1 MSREEILADFQ
12 ACTGIED
19 FGIALHHLEEAN
31 WVLMDAVN
39 RAIPQDGGGG
49 VDPVAEGG
57 GEAPQI
63 VGPLLPQRGSPPP
76 EMEGVGGGGAPSMP
90 QLLPSSPPRL
100 HTAIQE
106 SISAAMGPGG
116 LPGSFSSNLAGPAGI
131 MGASSGMM
139 GGAGVSI
146 SSDFLP
152 MGSSTRSRMLEL
164 NVEYRDRMVRLK
176 VPDHESIQTVKTL
189 LQAEVGVP
197 PCQQELRGWKG
208 AAPFPV
214 TDRRLLSEMNLPKEN
229 FLYLLT
235 PELPTVAPGTED
247 DPGSSAETNYK
258 LTIIDEH
265 EGGKMYNL
273 TFPGRHTV
281 NQVKRDVATVTGIPV
296 FRQEWTGWPEDTNDE
311 LSLLQISLPIV
322 HTLTV
327 TQVPLAAISR
337 TVNFRTEDGQG
348 TSGLDVEPLNIS
360 DEVEDYSFQ
369 VVRHDGPSGSSQRP
383 IVLDD
388 TANSDVEI
396 SDDDYQDAPEPMDD
410 DDFLLAQPSRS
421 GIQPLLPDDFGD
433 EALAGIKFGEEFGN
447 RYGHP
452 HPQFFPGSLEDALG
466 EACNKPTSERRM
478 LAVYLHHDSSVLT
491 NVFCTQVF
499 CAEAVLG
506 LLSQNFVTW
515 GWDLTYSSNKQRL
528 LDMISRHFGSVAS
541 ATIRNFSI
549 EKLPLVIL
557 VAKLKGNMEIIQVI
571 HGNVILDEF
580 MSALLSAGETYQSQ
594 LSVEKAEEQERT
606 ERNWVKD
613 EQEKAF
619 QEAQLRD
626 QEREVALKEAEEESR
641 LQEQVEEA
649 KRRSEQEAREAEE
662 REKARQ
668 VREAELTLPPEP
680 AADSG
685 APLANI
691 RFRTPSETFARRFLA
706 SDPLS
711 ILLLFLR
718 SKGYRPEEYK
728 VLSTFPRRDLSSLPD
743 TSSLEVLKLCPQETL
758 TLEAISSGDSDSE

>member
-49 VDPVAEGG
+49 VDPIAEGG
-57 GEAPQI
+57 GSPPRI

-76 EMEGVGGGGAPSMP
+76 DMEGVVAAPSMP

-100 HTAIQE
+100 HTAIQD
-106 SISAAMGPGG
+106 SISAAMGPS
-116 LPGSFSSNLAGPAGI
+116 GSFSSNIAGPGGL
-131 MGASSGMM
+131 MSSSSGMM

-152 MGSSTRSRMLEL
+152 LGSSTRSRMLEL
-164 NVEYRDRMVRLK
+164 NVEYRDRMIRLK
-176 VPDHESIQTVKTL
+176 VQDHESIQTVKTL

-208 AAPFPV
+208 AAPFPL

-235 PELPTVAPGTED
+235 PELPTVTPATEE
-247 DPGSSAETNYK
+247 DPGSSADTNYK

-265 EGGKMYNL
+265 EGGKVYNL

-281 NQVKRDVATVTGIPV
+281 GQVKRDVATVTSIPV

-311 LSLLQISLPIV
+311 LSLLQISLPTT

-327 TQVPLAAISR
+327 A
-337 TVNFRTEDGQG
+337 
-348 TSGLDVEPLNIS
+348 
-360 DEVEDYSFQ
+360 Q
-369 VVRHDGPSGSSQRP
+369 VVRHDRPSGSSQRP

-452 HPQFFPGSLEDALG
+452 HPQFFPGSLEDALSD
-466 EACNKPTSERRM
+466 ACNKPISERRM

-580 MSALLSAGETYQSQ
+580 MTALLSAGETYQSQ

-662 REKARQ
+662 KEKARQ
-668 VREAELTLPPEP
+668 VREAEQTLPPEP
-680 AADSG
+680 AVNCGS
-685 APLANI
+685 PLANI

-728 VLSTFPRRDLSSLPD
+728 VLSTFPRRDLSGLPD
-743 TSSLEVLKLCPQETL
+743 TSSMEALKLCPQETL
-758 TLEAISSGDSDSE
+758 TLEAITSGDSDSE

>member
-57 GEAPQI
+57 GEPPRI

-76 EMEGVGGGGAPSMP
+76 EMEGVGGGAPSMP

-100 HTAIQE
+100 NTAIQE
-106 SISAAMGPGG
+106 SISAAMGPGA
-116 LPGSFSSNLAGPAGI
+116 LPGSFSNNIAGPAGI
-131 MGASSGMM
+131 MSASSGMM

-176 VPDHESIQTVKTL
+176 VQDHESIQTVKTL

-327 TQVPLAAISR
+327 T
-337 TVNFRTEDGQG
+337 
-348 TSGLDVEPLNIS
+348 
-360 DEVEDYSFQ
+360 Q

>member
-1 MSREEILADFQ
+1 
-12 ACTGIED
+12 
-19 FGIALHHLEEAN
+19 
-31 WVLMDAVN
+31 
-39 RAIPQDGGGG
+39 
-49 VDPVAEGG
+49 
-57 GEAPQI
+57 
-63 VGPLLPQRGSPPP
+63 
-76 EMEGVGGGGAPSMP
+76 
-90 QLLPSSPPRL
+90 
-100 HTAIQE
+100 
-106 SISAAMGPGG
+106 
-116 LPGSFSSNLAGPAGI
+116 
-131 MGASSGMM
+131 
-139 GGAGVSI
+139 
-146 SSDFLP
+146 
-152 MGSSTRSRMLEL
+152 MLEL

-235 PELPTVAPGTED
+235 PELPTVAPGNEE
-247 DPGSSAETNYK
+247 DPGSSVDTNYK

-281 NQVKRDVATVTGIPV
+281 GQVKRDVATVTGIPV

-327 TQVPLAAISR
+327 T
-337 TVNFRTEDGQG
+337 
-348 TSGLDVEPLNIS
+348 
-360 DEVEDYSFQ
+360 Q

-580 MSALLSAGETYQSQ
+580 MTALLSAGKQPY
-594 LSVEKAEEQERT
+594 LS
-606 ERNWVKD
+606 
-613 EQEKAF
+613 
-619 QEAQLRD
+619 
-626 QEREVALKEAEEESR
+626 
-641 LQEQVEEA
+641 
-649 KRRSEQEAREAEE
+649 
-662 REKARQ
+662 
-668 VREAELTLPPEP
+668 
-680 AADSG
+680 
-685 APLANI
+685 
-691 RFRTPSETFARRFLA
+691 RFLL
-706 SDPLS
+706 DCQ
-711 ILLLFLR
+711 
-718 SKGYRPEEYK
+718 
-728 VLSTFPRRDLSSLPD
+728 TH
-743 TSSLEVLKLCPQETL
+743 
-758 TLEAISSGDSDSE
+758 

>member
-1 MSREEILADFQ
+1 MIF
-12 ACTGIED
+12 
-19 FGIALHHLEEAN
+19 
-31 WVLMDAVN
+31 
-39 RAIPQDGGGG
+39 
-49 VDPVAEGG
+49 
-57 GEAPQI
+57 
-63 VGPLLPQRGSPPP
+63 
-76 EMEGVGGGGAPSMP
+76 
-90 QLLPSSPPRL
+90 
-100 HTAIQE
+100 
-106 SISAAMGPGG
+106 
-116 LPGSFSSNLAGPAGI
+116 
-131 MGASSGMM
+131 
-139 GGAGVSI
+139 
-146 SSDFLP
+146 
-152 MGSSTRSRMLEL
+152 
-164 NVEYRDRMVRLK
+164 LK
-176 VPDHESIQTVKTL
+176 VPDNESIQTVKDL
-189 LQAEVGVP
+189 LQAETGVP
-197 PCQQELRGWKG
+197 PCSQEIRGWTG
-208 AAPFPV
+208 NTMYPA
-214 TDRRLLSEMNLPKEN
+214 TNRRLLSELNLPKEN

-235 PELPTVAPGTED
+235 PEVPVVVED
-247 DPGSSAETNYK
+247 DVIEVV
-258 LTIIDEH
+258 IED
-265 EGGKMYNL
+265 YNL
-273 TFPGRHTV
+273 NIMDLKHDKTYNLKFGGNRLV
-281 NQVKRDVATVTGIPV
+281 SDVKRDIATVTTIPI
-296 FRQEWTGWPEDTNDE
+296 FRQVWTGWPDGTRDED
-311 LSLLQISLPIV
+311 SLVQSGV
-322 HTLTV
+322 GKTHTLTV
-327 TQVPLAAISR
+327 TQTTP
-337 TVNFRTEDGQG
+337 
-348 TSGLDVEPLNIS
+348 
-360 DEVEDYSFQ
+360 
-369 VVRHDGPSGSSQRP
+369 GPSMPVLEAADQQ
-383 IVLDD
+383 IVEVD
-388 TANSDVEI
+388 I
-396 SDDDYQDAPEPMDD
+396 SDDDEFQDAADHMEEDEDM
-410 DDFLLAQPSRS
+410 FSVQSTSRS

-433 EALAGIKFGEEFGN
+433 EALAGIKFGEEFSN

-515 GWDLTYSSNKQRL
+515 GWDLTYSTNKQRL

-743 TSSLEVLKLCPQETL
+743 TSSLQVLKLCPQETL

>member
-1 MSREEILADFQ
+1 MAVDPSVQDPVVIGPSLPAAGPSGHSPESEILQ
-12 ACTGIED
+12 P
-19 FGIALHHLEEAN
+19 
-31 WVLMDAVN
+31 M
-39 RAIPQDGGGG
+39 P
-49 VDPVAEGG
+49 P
-57 GEAPQI
+57 P
-63 VGPLLPQRGSPPP
+63 SPPQMINIDDSP
-76 EMEGVGGGGAPSMP
+76 TLAP
-90 QLLPSSPPRL
+90 RGL
-100 HTAIQE
+100 H
-106 SISAAMGPGG
+106 P
-116 LPGSFSSNLAGPAGI
+116 
-131 MGASSGMM
+131 
-139 GGAGVSI
+139 GVSI
-146 SSDFLP
+146 ASDFMPLVTA
-152 MGSSTRSRMLEL
+152 TRSRLLEL
-164 NVEYRDRMVRLK
+164 NVEYRDTMVHLK
-176 VPDHESIQTVKTL
+176 VPDHESIATVKTL
-189 LQAEVGVP
+189 LQEKTGVP

-208 AAPFPV
+208 NVPFPA
-214 TDRRLLSEMNLPKEN
+214 TDRRLLSELNLPKEN

-235 PELPTVAPGTED
+235 PEIPPILLNGENEQHIQADMQLKVTV
-247 DPGSSAETNYK
+247 
-258 LTIIDEH
+258 IDEH
-265 EGGKMYNL
+265 HDKTYNL
-273 TFPGRHTV
+273 NFPGSHTV
-281 NQVKRDVATVTGIPV
+281 EQVKRDVATVTSIPV
-296 FRQEWTGWPEDTNDE
+296 FRQEWKGWPEGCNDE
-311 LSLLQISLPIV
+311 LSLIQIGLESGTEL
-322 HTLTV
+322 
-327 TQVPLAAISR
+327 R
-337 TVNFRTEDGQG
+337 VNSVR
-348 TSGLDVEPLNIS
+348 
-360 DEVEDYSFQ
+360 
-369 VVRHDGPSGSSQRP
+369 RHDRQNSGGAGPSSMP
-383 IVLDD
+383 VLTNDTITLDD
-388 TANSDVEI
+388 TNQDEDVDI
-396 SDDDYQDAPEPMDD
+396 TDDEYHDAEPMDD
-410 DDFLLAQPSRS
+410 DDFFAQSETVVRS

-447 RYGHP
+447 RYGQP
-452 HPQFFPGSLEDALG
+452 TPAFFPGSLEDALN
-466 EACNKPTSERRM
+466 EACQKPVSERKM

-580 MSALLSAGETYQSQ
+580 MTALLSAGETYQSQ

-649 KRRSEQEAREAEE
+649 KRRSEQEAREADEK
-662 REKARQ
+662 EKARQ
-668 VREAELTLPPEP
+668 VREAEQTLPPEP
-680 AADSG
+680 AANCGS
-685 APLANI
+685 PLANI

-728 VLSTFPRRDLSSLPD
+728 VLSTFPRRDLSGLPD
-743 TSSLEVLKLCPQETL
+743 TSSMEALKLCPQETL
-758 TLEAISSGDSDSE
+758 TLEAITSGDSDSE

>member
-131 MGASSGMM
+131 MGASSGMI

-327 TQVPLAAISR
+327 T
-337 TVNFRTEDGQG
+337 
-348 TSGLDVEPLNIS
+348 
-360 DEVEDYSFQ
+360 Q

>member
-1 MSREEILADFQ
+1 M
-12 ACTGIED
+12 
-19 FGIALHHLEEAN
+19 
-31 WVLMDAVN
+31 
-39 RAIPQDGGGG
+39 
-49 VDPVAEGG
+49 
-57 GEAPQI
+57 
-63 VGPLLPQRGSPPP
+63 
-76 EMEGVGGGGAPSMP
+76 
-90 QLLPSSPPRL
+90 
-100 HTAIQE
+100 
-106 SISAAMGPGG
+106 
-116 LPGSFSSNLAGPAGI
+116 
-131 MGASSGMM
+131 
-139 GGAGVSI
+139 
-146 SSDFLP
+146 
-152 MGSSTRSRMLEL
+152 
-164 NVEYRDRMVRLK
+164 
-176 VPDHESIQTVKTL
+176 
-189 LQAEVGVP
+189 
-197 PCQQELRGWKG
+197 
-208 AAPFPV
+208 
-214 TDRRLLSEMNLPKEN
+214 
-229 FLYLLT
+229 
-235 PELPTVAPGTED
+235 
-247 DPGSSAETNYK
+247 
-258 LTIIDEH
+258 
-265 EGGKMYNL
+265 
-273 TFPGRHTV
+273 
-281 NQVKRDVATVTGIPV
+281 
-296 FRQEWTGWPEDTNDE
+296 
-311 LSLLQISLPIV
+311 
-322 HTLTV
+322 
-327 TQVPLAAISR
+327 
-337 TVNFRTEDGQG
+337 
-348 TSGLDVEPLNIS
+348 
-360 DEVEDYSFQ
+360 
-369 VVRHDGPSGSSQRP
+369 VRHDGPSGSSQRP

-396 SDDDYQDAPEPMDD
+396 SDDDYQDAAEPMDD
-410 DDFLLAQPSRS
+410 DDFLLSQPSRS

-466 EACNKPTSERRM
+466 EACNKPTNERRM

-515 GWDLTYSSNKQRL
+515 GWDLTYSTNKQRL

-662 REKARQ
+662 KEKARQ
-668 VREAELTLPPEP
+668 VREAEQTLSPEP
-680 AADSG
+680 AANSG

-691 RFRTPSETFARRFLA
+691 R
-706 SDPLS
+706 
-711 ILLLFLR
+711 
-718 SKGYRPEEYK
+718 
-728 VLSTFPRRDLSSLPD
+728 
-743 TSSLEVLKLCPQETL
+743 
-758 TLEAISSGDSDSE
+758 

>member
-57 GEAPQI
+57 GELPQI
-63 VGPLLPQRGSPPP
+63 VGPLLPQRGSPPL

-90 QLLPSSPPRL
+90 QLLPASPPRL

-106 SISAAMGPGG
+106 SISAAMGPGA
-116 LPGSFSSNLAGPAGI
+116 LPGAFSNNIAGPAGI
-131 MGASSGMM
+131 MSSSSGMM

-176 VPDHESIQTVKTL
+176 VQDHESIQTVKTL

-247 DPGSSAETNYK
+247 DPGSSADTNYK

-327 TQVPLAAISR
+327 T
-337 TVNFRTEDGQG
+337 
-348 TSGLDVEPLNIS
+348 
-360 DEVEDYSFQ
+360 Q

-515 GWDLTYSSNKQRL
+515 GWDLTYNSNKQRL

-626 QEREVALKEAEEESR
+626 QEREVAMKEAEEESR

-649 KRRSEQEAREAEE
+649 KRRSEQEAKEADEK
-662 REKARQ
+662 EKARQ
-668 VREAELTLPPEP
+668 VREAEQTLPPEP
-680 AADSG
+680 AADCG

-691 RFRTPSETFARRFLA
+691 RFRTPSETFARRFHA

-743 TSSLEVLKLCPQETL
+743 TSSLEALKLCPQETL